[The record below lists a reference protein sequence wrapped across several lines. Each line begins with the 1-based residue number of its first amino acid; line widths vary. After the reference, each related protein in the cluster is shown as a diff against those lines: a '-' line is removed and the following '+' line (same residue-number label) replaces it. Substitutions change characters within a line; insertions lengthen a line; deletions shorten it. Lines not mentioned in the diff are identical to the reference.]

1 MRGRQESMDSVPDK
15 ECLKQRKGDV
25 RVRIPS
31 ITREAQ
37 VSTLINLAAR
47 LTNKAARIRLGSIG
61 AWPGQISVLV
71 WLLDEEGVTQKE
83 LVERAIIEQS
93 TMAEHLDRLEADGL
107 VYRERDKE
115 DGRRYRIFLTDKAK
129 EMSEDLLL
137 ELEAGARIFTNG
149 ISQDDMRV
157 FDRVV
162 RQIIANLD
170 DYISQN
176 IDGARAAL
184 PARSRSSDPM

>member
-1 MRGRQESMDSVPDK
+1 VNEGSVNNN
-15 ECLKQRKGDV
+15 ECVKQGTEDV

-31 ITREAQ
+31 VTREAQ

-71 WLLDEEGVTQKE
+71 WLLEEEGVTQKE
-83 LVERAIIEQS
+83 LVERASIEQS

-115 DGRRYRIFLTDKAK
+115 DGRKYRIFLTDKAK
-129 EMSEDLLL
+129 ETSRDLLS
-137 ELEAGARIFTNG
+137 ELEAGARIFTKG
-149 ISQDDMRV
+149 INQADLRV
-157 FDRVV
+157 FDRVM
-162 RQIIANLD
+162 RQIITNLD
-170 DYISQN
+170 GYISQKQ
-176 IDGARAAL
+176 
-184 PARSRSSDPM
+184 

>member
-1 MRGRQESMDSVPDK
+1 MDSVTDK
-15 ECLKQRKGDV
+15 ECLEQRTGDA

-83 LVERAIIEQS
+83 LVERASIEQS

-107 VYRERDKE
+107 VYRERDRE

-129 EMSEDLLL
+129 EMSEDLLS
-137 ELEAGARIFTNG
+137 ELEAGARIFTDG
-149 ISQDDMRV
+149 ISQADMRV
-157 FDRVV
+157 FDRVM
-162 RQIIANLD
+162 RRIIANLD
-170 DYISQN
+170 DYISQ
-176 IDGARAAL
+176 
-184 PARSRSSDPM
+184 SR